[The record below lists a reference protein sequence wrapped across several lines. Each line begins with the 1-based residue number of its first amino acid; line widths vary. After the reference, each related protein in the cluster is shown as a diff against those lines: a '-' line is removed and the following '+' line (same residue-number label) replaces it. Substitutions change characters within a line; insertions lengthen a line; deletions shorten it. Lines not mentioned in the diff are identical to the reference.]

1 MTQEILKFSET
12 NNGTNLLT
20 QSEYNADAERLIG
33 NAPGIA
39 RLKLVNKVLRQTSF
53 ISKNFADYLVQQ
65 VGGDV
70 LDDSN
75 DAVLLAKIT
84 ACFATGI
91 PISGIINMPTSAVPT
106 GFLKCNGA
114 AVSRTTYSSLFN
126 ALVTV
131 PGFSAQTFTV
141 TLATPAVFTKTAH
154 GFANG
159 ERLRLTTTGA
169 LPTGLSL
176 LTDYFVKVIDA
187 NTFNLQT
194 IADVLAGTLVNTSG
208 SQSGTHSY
216 QRSLWGLGDGSTTFN
231 VPDLR
236 GAFSRAWDDGR
247 GIDAARVIASLQM
260 DAFQDHRHDFYVGNT
275 ASSFAHNSN
284 NNQIALADNAGGRV
298 LQSTAPGSQDIIG
311 NPKQGVLGA
320 VLKVATETRPIN
332 YAMMPV
338 IKY

>member
-1 MTQEILKFSET
+1 MSNEILKFAET
-12 NNGTNLLT
+12 DNGTNLLT
-20 QSEYNADAERLIG
+20 QSEYSADAERLIG

-53 ISKNFADYLVQQ
+53 ISKNFADYLIQQ

-70 LDDSN
+70 LDNED
-75 DAVLLAKIT
+75 DATLLAKIT
-84 ACFATGI
+84 TVFATGL
-91 PISGIINMPTSAVPT
+91 PIGGIVNMSTSEVPT

-114 AVSRTTYSSLFN
+114 AISRTTYSSLFTR
-126 ALVTV
+126 LVTT
-131 PGFSAQTFTV
+131 PGFTAQTFTV

-154 GFANG
+154 GFTGG

-176 LTDYFVKVIDA
+176 LTDYFVYYIDA
-187 NTFNLQT
+187 NTFRLQT
-194 IADVLAGTLVNTSG
+194 IADVLAGTFVNTSG

-236 GAFSRAWDDGR
+236 GVFSRAWDDGR
-247 GIDAARVIASLQM
+247 GIDSSRVIASLQR
-260 DAFQDHRHDFYVGNT
+260 DQFQGHVHFGFNLLRAGGNSYT
-275 ASSFAHNSN
+275 GG
-284 NNQIALADNAGGRV
+284 NAGGV
-298 LQSTAPGSQDIIG
+298 
-311 NPKQGVLGA
+311 
-320 VLKVATETRPIN
+320 VATTENGGTTTDGINGTPRNGSETRPIN
-332 YAMMPV
+332 VALMPI